1 MIIVPGKGSCRILS
15 WKNCPWRRRGK
26 KKSAKVGGSSSV
38 LAEKFRNIVMNGLSL
53 EGRRMKMAQTLRQST
68 RQWLPNSSTWGN
80 PAPRLRGFFPYSTI
94 SRSFFQ
100 PGSRPKVPGL
110 QLLQLRP
117 STFSLHLQRF
127 PTIQLFCC
135 SLNNPDSIPN
145 PHDVFYPQPSKTLCR
160 KGNLQL
166 GGRLPGR
173 VPRES
178 HDVTPPVPPP
188 PLHLSSYYC
197 C

>member
-1 MIIVPGKGSCRILS
+1 MVVVYIWISII
-15 WKNCPWRRRGK
+15 RGGESGTLPFFLNQLITNQHLANSGEAQLK
-26 KKSAKVGGSSSV
+26 K
-38 LAEKFRNIVMNGLSL
+38 I
-53 EGRRMKMAQTLRQST
+53 TLY
-68 RQWLPNSSTWGN
+68 
-80 PAPRLRGFFPYSTI
+80 FY
-94 SRSFFQ
+94 SFFQ

-178 HDVTPPVPPP
+178 HDVTPPAPP
-188 PLHLSSYYC
+188 PLHLSTYFC
-197 C
+197 